1 MKIRLDKYL
10 ADMGKGTR
18 SEVKKAIS
26 KGLVRVNNVIVKKPE
41 TKLDTDSDHV
51 LFDGV
56 LVGYAQ
62 HEYYML
68 NKRPV

>member
-1 MKIRLDKYL
+1 
-10 ADMGKGTR
+10 MGKGTR

-68 NKRPV
+68 N

>member
-26 KGLVRVNNVIVKKPE
+26 KGLVRVNNVIVKKRKQSWIQIQTMFCLTE
-41 TKLDTDSDHV
+41 FWWDMHN
-51 LFDGV
+51 
-56 LVGYAQ
+56 
-62 HEYYML
+62 M
-68 NKRPV
+68 NIIC